1 MLENTLD
8 PLTDL
13 IFKKPFML
21 KIEKLCGF
29 PKVIFVLMTEIQA
42 HSYLYI
48 LYRKLSLSS

>member
-13 IFKKPFML
+13 IFKKLFML

-29 PKVIFVLMTEIQA
+29 PKVILFSGLRYK